1 MKWGYCL
8 IRNWYNLL
16 YAVVTSVYLVRL
28 VRLNEELLA
37 EEFATAFELLLYKDA
52 AAIKFFGM
60 ALLLF
65 LLGIIFI
72 SVAVRLW
79 RKAESFEEMV
89 SVILTVA
96 VIIMLLLLIIVFI
109 DNPIFR
115 AILSVVLMVG
125 GGVALAAD

>member
-52 AAIKFFGM
+52 VAIKFFGM

-96 VIIMLLLLIIVFI
+96 VIAVLLLLIIVFI

>member
-16 YAVVTSVYLVRL
+16 YVVVTSVYLIRL